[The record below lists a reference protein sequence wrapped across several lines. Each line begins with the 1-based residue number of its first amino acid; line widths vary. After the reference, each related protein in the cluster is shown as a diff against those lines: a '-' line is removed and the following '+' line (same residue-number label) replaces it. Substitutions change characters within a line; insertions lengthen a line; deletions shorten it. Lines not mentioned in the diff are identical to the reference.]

1 MRHFLIK
8 DIWIIRPYWTVHSNI
23 SLKVQTSGIVKQ
35 SFSCGP
41 VFFFFLSFQCCCS
54 PLPSLFSSTFKMQVH
69 SSKRDGNSILK
80 IPTGSLA
87 PLFCFAFD
95 RNFHPA
101 WRIRINWLMEPTHVV
116 QCLRKDKVSI
126 KQHSPKDC
134 KNYNQ
139 IWNGDQLLSLI
150 Y

>member
-1 MRHFLIK
+1 MKHFLIK

-23 SLKVQTSGIVKQ
+23 YLKVLTSGIVKK
-35 SFSCGP
+35 SISSWT

-54 PLPSLFSSTFKMQVH
+54 SLPPLFSSTFKMLKWIWV
-69 SSKRDGNSILK
+69 KRDRNSILK
-80 IPTGSLA
+80 IQTGS
-87 PLFCFAFD
+87 PFLFCLFY

-134 KNYNQ
+134 KNNNQ

-150 Y
+150 H